1 MLLRKSPLLL
11 ALAVAFTFC
20 ACDSS
25 TSAST
30 TQEEID
36 SSTSGEKVPDSSES
50 NSPNNG
56 GKDGSSASNSNPGST
71 NSGNTNV
78 NSSSSKN
85 TDFTLDGKLNEKQAK
100 VLEMLKDFVSTDE
113 ETKELTESCT
123 DGEKATEVLLGQ
135 TIELTC
141 VYESWVPTDGMKEF
155 FENLD
160 PSIQGMILENT
171 GMTKEEMESFI
182 DFMSTFDPS
191 NNDFGVT
198 CNGEINDD
206 EWEASGSGIMGG
218 LPVNFTGH
226 ITFNGSTMTSVTSGA
241 FDMDSESNCKTILKA
256 NEDDEEEEDDS
267 ESTALYGEITD
278 KSISCDGK
286 YLVQTETRV
295 KENVSESERAAAYE
309 DAVGEC
315 KDYRDGKIT
324 FEELMEY

>member
-1 MLLRKSPLLL
+1 MLSKKFPLLPAL
-11 ALAVAFTFC
+11 ALAFAFC

-25 TSAST
+25 TSAT
-30 TQEEID
+30 TQLEEID
-36 SSTSGEKVPDSSES
+36 SSASGEKVP
-50 NSPNNG
+50 
-56 GKDGSSASNSNPGST
+56 GSSDSTKPDKGNTENSSDSKTNPGST
-71 NSGNTNV
+71 NSGKT
-78 NSSSSKN
+78 NSSSSKAVN
-85 TDFTLDGKLNEKQAK
+85 TLDGNLTEQQAE
-100 VLEMLKDFVSTDE
+100 LIDMLKEFAAGND
-113 ETKELTESCT
+113 ETKKLTESCE
-123 DGEKATEVLLGQ
+123 DGDKTTQEIMNQ
-135 TIELTC
+135 PIEFTC
-141 VYESWVPTDGMKEF
+141 MFESWVPTDGMKEF

-241 FDMDSESNCKTILKA
+241 FDVGSESNCKSILKA

-278 KSISCDGK
+278 KSVSCDGK

-324 FEELMEY
+324 FEELMEN